1 MFKSKIERKLI
12 ALILPICVIAC
23 SLGCFVGVFSTETT
37 TIESVEAA
45 TTVESYYAGLNENL
59 TGDSFRAELSSLI
72 TTTHTYNPSYSG
84 LRDIFDESDAD
95 PNKSGNILWFYTG
108 TSVSFDG
115 SFGSSTGTTNREH
128 VWPKNNGQAFPA
140 ESEAGSDAHHL
151 RPVESALNSTR
162 NNNSFGEVPQTTDN
176 IVKENGSKS
185 YDNPCYLANGLF
197 YPGVGYRGATAR
209 ILMYLQTRWGDKYDL
224 YFVLGAGNNKT
235 IGDIEDLMKWH
246 IEEPPTEAEKTRNEV
261 VYGIQGNRNP
271 FIDHPEYAE
280 MIYCYDGENY
290 NDELQN
296 VVKNYGS
303 YLDGSSG
310 GGSTIEPE
318 EVVISQSSVD
328 MVKGETFKLEANV
341 YPAGA
346 SSSLTWTSSSP
357 SVASVDKGVVTALGA
372 GTTTITATST
382 VDSSIKDTVT
392 ITVKAVASL
401 EVTGTPVKLTYTAGD
416 TFNSAGLTVKATYT
430 DSSTAT
436 IPNEDCSWLD
446 GTTNQTTL
454 SQGTTSVICSYGGAT
469 QTINGLTVKQ
479 GTTKSITI
487 TRDSFGSG
495 SSYAWVDW
503 SEGGISGQGF
513 MYPGEKSSI
522 QMNNVKSSS
531 NRKAQYLFNTTPLAG
546 GIVSITIKASDGK
559 NWSVLTSTT
568 PYDAHDGTASG
579 GTSRGTIAST
589 SDGGTLEI
597 GTTDQY
603 FAINYASTG
612 AAYITEIIIVY
623 GSAHSHTV
631 GAWIEDKAPTC
642 AEEGSKHNECTECG
656 EIVDIVVLSALEHSY
671 GAWTET
677 KAPTCTTDG
686 EESSYCSSCKQTI
699 TRTIARLGHDL
710 EEVEDSYIAPTCTAN
725 GYESTY
731 ACVRVGCDHTE
742 VGASIPATGHSYGE
756 WNVTTEPTCEA
767 EGVETRTCGTC
778 SHSETRVVEK
788 APHAFGEWV
797 GISDNMEQRECADC
811 GEVEE
816 RAKANLEKVQAFVA
830 LVEAVEQSNTMSAKR
845 SAIDEALEAYNELS
859 DSEKD
864 AAYEAYQ
871 SLTQAINSYNQTA
884 ESINQESQKA
894 TSQAI
899 LFYIGAISA
908 LAFAGYFLLKI

>member
-37 TIESVEAA
+37 TIESVEAT

-72 TTTHTYNPSYSG
+72 TTTHTYNPTYTG

-162 NNNSFGEVPQTTDN
+162 NNNSFGEVPQTTAN

-209 ILMYLQTRWGDKYDL
+209 ILMYLQTRWGDEYDL

-280 MIYCYDGENY
+280 MIYCYDGEDY

-296 VVKNYGS
+296 VVETYGS
-303 YLDGSSG
+303 YLDGDTPG
-310 GGSTIEPE
+310 DSTIEPE

-346 SSSLTWTSSSP
+346 SSSLSWTSSSP
-357 SVASVDKGVVTALGA
+357 SVATVNNGVVTAVGA

-382 VDSSIKDTVT
+382 ADSALKDTVT

-401 EVTGTPVKLTYTAGD
+401 EVTGSPIKTEYSAGD
-416 TFNSAGLTVKATYT
+416 TFNPAGLTVNATYT
-430 DSSTAT
+430 DGSTAT
-436 IPNEDCSWLD
+436 ISNEDCSWLD
-446 GTTNQTTL
+446 GSTSQETL
-454 SQGTTSVICSYGGAT
+454 AQGSTSVICSYGGVT
-469 QTINGLTVKQ
+469 KTITGLTVKQ
-479 GTTKSITI
+479 ATTQTITI
-487 TRDSFGSG
+487 SRDSFSGSG
-495 SSYAWVDW
+495 AYAWVNW

-513 MYPGEKSSI
+513 MYPGHTASI
-522 QMNNVKSSS
+522 QMNSS
-531 NRKAQYLFNTTPLAG
+531 KTAQYIFNSTPFTG
-546 GIVSITIKASDGK
+546 GIVSITIKATDGK
-559 NWSVLTSTT
+559 NWSVWTSPT
-568 PYDAHDGTASG
+568 AISAGSGTAST
-579 GTSRGTIAST
+579 GTNRGSLTSS
-589 SDGGTLEI
+589 SDGGSLEI

-612 AAYITEIIIVY
+612 VVYIDEIIVVY
-623 GSAHSHTV
+623 GSAHSHTP
-631 GAWIEDKAPTC
+631 GEWIQDKAPTC
-642 AEEGSKHNECTECG
+642 SEAGSRYNQCTECG
-656 EIVDIVVLSALEHSY
+656 EIVDIEILSALEHTY
-671 GAWTET
+671 GTWTET

-742 VGASIPATGHSYGE
+742 VGDSIPATGHSYGE

-767 EGVETRTCGTC
+767 AGVETRTCGTC

-811 GEVEE
+811 GEIEE

-830 LVEAVEQSNTMSAKR
+830 LVEAVEQSNTMSAKW

-871 SLTQAINSYNQTA
+871 SLAQAINSYNQTA
-884 ESINQESQKA
+884 ESVNQESQKA

>member
-59 TGDSFRAELSSLI
+59 TGDSFQDELADLI
-72 TTTHTYNPSYSG
+72 TSTHKTYTSYDD
-84 LRDIFDESDAD
+84 LRDVFSESDAD
-95 PNKSGNILWFYTG
+95 PNKSGNIIWFYSG
-108 TSVSFDG
+108 TSVSFNG
-115 SFGSSTGTTNREH
+115 SFGSSFGTTNREH
-128 VWPKNNGQAFPA
+128 VWPKNSGDTFPA
-140 ESEAGSDAHHL
+140 SSGPGSDAHHL
-151 RPVESALNSTR
+151 RPAEFGMNGRRSNHD
-162 NNNSFGEVPQTTDN
+162 FGEVAQTTSN
-176 IVKENGSKS
+176 IVPQSNSTN
-185 YDNPCYLANGLF
+185 YDNWCYLENSVF
-197 YPGVGYRGATAR
+197 YPGVGFRGATAR
-209 ILMYLQTRWGDKYDL
+209 ILMYVHTRWGEANNL
-224 YFVLGAGNNKT
+224 SLVLGKGSNVKEL
-235 IGDIEDLMKWH
+235 GDIEDLMKWH
-246 IEEPPTEAEKTRNEV
+246 IEEPPTEAEKARNEV

-303 YLDGSSG
+303 YLDGSVG
-310 GGSTIEPE
+310 GTIEPE
-318 EVVISQSSVD
+318 KVEISQSSVN

-392 ITVKAVASL
+392 ITVKAVTSL

-416 TFNSAGLTVKATYT
+416 TFNPAGLTVKATYT

-469 QTINGLTVKQ
+469 KTINGLTVKQ

-503 SEGGISGQGF
+503 SAGGISGQGF
-513 MYPGEKSSI
+513 MYPGEKNSI
-522 QMNNVKSSS
+522 QMNTTNSD
-531 NRKAQYLFNTTPLAG
+531 NRKAQYIFNTTPLAG
-546 GIVSITIKASDGK
+546 GIVSITIKTSVGK

-579 GTSRGTIAST
+579 GTTRGTIAST

-642 AEEGSKHNECTECG
+642 AEEGIKHNECTECG
-656 EIVDIVVLSALEHSY
+656 EIVDIVVLPALEHSY
-671 GAWTET
+671 GDWTET

-811 GEVEE
+811 GEIEE

-830 LVEAVEQSNTMSAKR
+830 LVEAVEQSNTMSAKW
-845 SAIDEALEAYNELS
+845 SAIYEALEAYNELS

-864 AAYEAYQ
+864 AVYEEYQ
-871 SLTQAINSYNQTA
+871 SLAQAINSYNQTA